1 LRLPS
6 GRWEPLQQLSKGV
19 AKSPQ
24 AAVSESGA
32 IAIAW
37 TSVLRSHDAAEVAVA
52 SSEGGS
58 LRLVALPRAGWNNC
72 LPRVA
77 FSGRL
82 PVVMWVSAGA
92 GQQAACDP
100 ATNVVPSTIGRL
112 LVSTLGPTGW
122 TRVTPAFGGV
132 RSTTAGSFTIAPAG
146 TVVLVWAQPA
156 ADYRRTSIGA
166 ASVRLGTNRISRRR
180 WR

>member
-1 LRLPS
+1 
-6 GRWEPLQQLSKGV
+6 
-19 AKSPQ
+19 
-24 AAVSESGA
+24 
-32 IAIAW
+32 
-37 TSVLRSHDAAEVAVA
+37 
-52 SSEGGS
+52 
-58 LRLVALPRAGWNNC
+58 
-72 LPRVA
+72 
-77 FSGRL
+77 
-82 PVVMWVSAGA
+82 
-92 GQQAACDP
+92 
-100 ATNVVPSTIGRL
+100 VVPSTIGRL